1 MDVSTLQG
9 EVRRNDICNNKQ
21 VQTRVHASKSMQG
34 WTPVWI
40 FNQYAKSSP
49 MD

>member
-9 EVRRNDICNNKQ
+9 ELRRNDIRNNKH
-21 VQTRVHASKSMQG
+21 VQTRVLASKSMQR

-40 FNQYAKSSP
+40 FNQYEKSSP